1 VKWRNTLILLAVF
14 VLLAAFAYFFQYKSS
29 TPLIPPATTP
39 TATPA
44 YVFDFQASQITGL
57 EIRDLRGG
65 KFLKLTR
72 IGDNWRMEA
81 PQNDAAD
88 ATRVNSV
95 IEQTAQITASRV
107 LTATSDLGAFG
118 LITPT
123 LEARVFAN
131 NQPYAFNVGDKTMD
145 SSAYYVAYAGATDRV
160 FLVPMYIVESLT
172 DLLDNLPFQPTATPT
187 DTPTPNVTDT
197 PAPGAETPTP
207 APATPTP

>member
-14 VLLAAFAYFFQYKSS
+14 ILLAAFAYFFQYRNPM
-29 TPLIPPATTP
+29 PLIRPDTTP

-72 IGDNWRMEA
+72 VGDNWRMEA

-95 IEQTAQITASRV
+95 VEQTARITASRV
-107 LTATSDLGAFG
+107 LTETSDLGAFG

-131 NQPYAFNVGDKTMD
+131 NQPYAFSVGDKTMD
-145 SSAYYVAYAGATDRV
+145 SSAYYVAYAGAKERV
-160 FLVPMYIVESLT
+160 FLVPTYVVEGLT

-187 DTPTPNVTDT
+187 ETPTPNVTDT
-197 PAPGAETPTP
+197 PAAGTPTSV
-207 APATPTP
+207 PATPTP